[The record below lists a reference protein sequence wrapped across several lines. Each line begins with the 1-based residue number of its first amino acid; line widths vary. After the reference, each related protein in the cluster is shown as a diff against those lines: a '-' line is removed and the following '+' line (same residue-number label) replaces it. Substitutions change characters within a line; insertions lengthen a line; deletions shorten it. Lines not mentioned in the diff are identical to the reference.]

1 MVELDRQQQLEI
13 IIERIN
19 LCSDV
24 VQTIRKEL
32 EEPKTPDEKADLL
45 IAVEQLQLD
54 VFRLVTITKDLV
66 WGEEPTEE

>member
-1 MVELDRQQQLEI
+1 VELDRQQQLEI
-13 IIERIN
+13 TIERIN

-32 EEPKTPDEKADLL
+32 EEPTTPDEKADLL
-45 IAVEQLQLD
+45 IAVEQLHLD
-54 VFRLVTITKDLV
+54 VFRLANITRNLV

>member
-1 MVELDRQQQLEI
+1 VELDRQQQLEI
-13 IIERIN
+13 TIERLN

-45 IAVEQLQLD
+45 IAVEQLQMD
-54 VFRLVTITKDLV
+54 VFRLVMITKDLV

>member
-1 MVELDRQQQLEI
+1 VELDRQQQLEI
-13 IIERIN
+13 TIERLN

>member
-1 MVELDRQQQLEI
+1 VELDRQQQLEI
-13 IIERIN
+13 TIERLN

-66 WGEEPTEE
+66 WGEELTEE

>member
-1 MVELDRQQQLEI
+1 MELDRQQQLEI

>member
-1 MVELDRQQQLEI
+1 MELDRQQQLEI
-13 IIERIN
+13 TIERLN

-66 WGEEPTEE
+66 WGEELTEE

>member
-1 MVELDRQQQLEI
+1 MELERQQQLEI

>member
-1 MVELDRQQQLEI
+1 MELDRQQQLEI
-13 IIERIN
+13 TIERLN

>member
-1 MVELDRQQQLEI
+1 MELERQQQLEI
-13 IIERIN
+13 TIERLN

>member
-1 MVELDRQQQLEI
+1 MELDRQQQLEI
-13 IIERIN
+13 TIERLN

-45 IAVEQLQLD
+45 IAVEQLQMD
-54 VFRLVTITKDLV
+54 VFRLVMITKDLV

>member
-1 MVELDRQQQLEI
+1 MELERQQQLEI
-13 IIERIN
+13 TIERLN

-45 IAVEQLQLD
+45 IVVEQLQLD